1 MPVSVSPTLQIV
13 DRVAAR
19 AAAQRPPDAD
29 GDVVRDPTSR
39 AVAHD
44 RVDAA
49 GVAAARGHHRR
60 RARRGHEA
68 GRIQR
73 LGRITLPTR
82 VEAIGDWAVRT
93 LVALEYSSASPPTET
108 AEIAGLALDRFGIHQ
123 RIA

>member
-1 MPVSVSPTLQIV
+1 MPVSVSPTLHIV
-13 DRVAAR
+13 DRAAAR
-19 AAAQRPPDAD
+19 AAAQRPRDAD

-39 AVAHD
+39 AGAHH

-73 LGRITLPTR
+73 LGWIALAAG

-93 LVALEYSSASPPTET
+93 LVALEY
-108 AEIAGLALDRFGIHQ
+108 
-123 RIA
+123 